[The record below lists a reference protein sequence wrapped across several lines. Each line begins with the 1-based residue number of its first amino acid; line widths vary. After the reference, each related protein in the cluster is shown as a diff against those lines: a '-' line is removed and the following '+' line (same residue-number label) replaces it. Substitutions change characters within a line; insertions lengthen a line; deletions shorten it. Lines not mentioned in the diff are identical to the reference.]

1 MSSMKFEP
9 IKTSRLVIVEYAPEY
24 LNEVFAYRSLPEI
37 YKPYTAK
44 MDNPQ
49 ALAEYFEE
57 QITEFDN
64 PEGGYSVFLILLNSK
79 VIGEITVSF
88 WDHNNEINEIG
99 FAVHP
104 DYQKQGFA
112 SEALKAF
119 IDFLFKKMKRNRI
132 QAGCDYDNIAS
143 RKLLEKA
150 GLKMEGHFRKSKYD
164 NGKWVDTCYYAVLRD
179 DL

>member
-1 MSSMKFEP
+1 MFSMKFEP

-44 MDNPQ
+44 MDSPQ

-99 FAVHP
+99 FEYATERCRWLP
-104 DYQKQGFA
+104 ND
-112 SEALKAF
+112 
-119 IDFLFKKMKRNRI
+119 FKKKDGYLIPHIGNRVDH
-132 QAGCDYDNIAS
+132 AVVRIACRYIRHCQRYNRS
-143 RKLLEKA
+143 YWYCCRLECLYRSYQI
-150 GLKMEGHFRKSKYD
+150 GL
-164 NGKWVDTCYYAVLRD
+164 TP
-179 DL
+179 

>member
-24 LNEVFAYRSLPEI
+24 SNEVFAYRSLPEI

-44 MDNPQ
+44 MDSPQ

-119 IDFLFKKMKRNRI
+119 FHLRLFHYNWDHGRHSYPILNRDPLSSPLKAHFLYRVWLLCIN
-132 QAGCDYDNIAS
+132 GS
-143 RKLLEKA
+143 RPL
-150 GLKMEGHFRKSKYD
+150 GF
-164 NGKWVDTCYYAVLRD
+164 V
-179 DL
+179 